1 MPDLLLTA
9 IEYNNYISIVKV
21 IIFMVLFFLWL
32 PVLSWVFEDAKAI
45 GTNEVL
51 WTGIVLGTWAAAAV
65 IWLVVPLFVMGVLFY
80 LIAAGASSLGYVMHR
95 NARVAAFDRVLTVD
109 HIKGLLVA
117 KEKELDTLKGFVFIT
132 ANNNEVP
139 MPQPKTPDFFGY
151 KSAYNLFTDA
161 MWRRAQRVMFSP
173 ATDNYSVTYYIDGA
187 ALKQPTIGKD
197 QMEYLIHFLKDLAD
211 LNVEEKRKPQKGKFT
226 ISQQGKKLIDW
237 EVATAGSTAGEQI
250 RLKQLTQKDIASLS
264 DIGLT
269 QEQYEQ
275 LNKISE
281 LKQGLFIIAGPK
293 KSGATN
299 TFYSLLRNHDA
310 FINGICTLEKRPS
323 ADLLNITQNVYSLSD
338 TGTTTYAKKLQHV
351 VRMGPDI
358 VGVADCEDSE
368 TAQVTAKAALD
379 GKIVYVEL
387 KADNVVKTLGK
398 WMKLVGD
405 RNLALDGLIGISC
418 QRLLRKLCE
427 ECKQAYEPK
436 KEVTRK
442 FNIPA
447 EKAKVLYRA
456 GKVQYSKH
464 GKPRT
469 CENCQGTGFVGR
481 TGVFEIIMIDD
492 ELRRSIKESKSLSE
506 IDAQFK
512 RAKMAYLQERA
523 LKNVI
528 DGKTAMNEVVQI
540 FSKSKKKK
548 TEKPEQKT

>member
-9 IEYNNYISIVKV
+9 IEYSSYISIVKV

-32 PVLSWVFEDAKAI
+32 PVLNWVFEDAKAI

-109 HIKGLLVA
+109 HIKGLLVT

-250 RLKQLTQKDIASLS
+250 RLKQLTQKNITSLS

-358 VGVADCEDSE
+358 VGVANCEDSE

-398 WMKLVGD
+398 WMKLVSD

-427 ECKQAYEPK
+427 KCKEAYEPK
-436 KEVTRK
+436 KEVLRK
-442 FNIPA
+442 FNLPA

-528 DGKTAMNEVVQI
+528 DGETAMNEVVQI

-548 TEKPEQKT
+548 EKPEQKT

>member
-1 MPDLLLTA
+1 MSDLLLTA
-9 IEYNNYISIVKV
+9 IEYSNYISIVKI

-95 NARVAAFDRVLTVD
+95 NARVAAFDRVLTMN

-161 MWRRAQRVMFSP
+161 MWRRAQSVMFSP
-173 ATDNYSVTYYIDGA
+173 ATENYTVTYYIDGA

-211 LNVEEKRKPQKGKFT
+211 LSVEEKRKPQKGNFT

-250 RLKQLTQKDIASLS
+250 RLKQLTQKNIASLS

-293 KSGATN
+293 KSGVTN

-368 TAQVTAKAALD
+368 TAQVTAKAAID

-387 KADNVVKTLGK
+387 KADNVVKVLGK

-436 KEVTRK
+436 KEVIRK

-447 EKAKVLYRA
+447 EKGKVLYRA

-506 IDAQFK
+506 IDTQFK
-512 RAKMAYLQERA
+512 CAKMVYLQERA

-548 TEKPEQKT
+548 EKPEQKT

>member
-9 IEYNNYISIVKV
+9 IEYSNYISIVKV
-21 IIFMVLFFLWL
+21 IIFMALFFLWL

-226 ISQQGKKLIDW
+226 ISHQGKKLIDW

-293 KSGATN
+293 KKRCN
-299 TFYSLLRNHDA
+299 KYILLTA
-310 FINGICTLEKRPS
+310 
-323 ADLLNITQNVYSLSD
+323 
-338 TGTTTYAKKLQHV
+338 AK
-351 VRMGPDI
+351 
-358 VGVADCEDSE
+358 S
-368 TAQVTAKAALD
+368 
-379 GKIVYVEL
+379 
-387 KADNVVKTLGK
+387 
-398 WMKLVGD
+398 
-405 RNLALDGLIGISC
+405 
-418 QRLLRKLCE
+418 
-427 ECKQAYEPK
+427 
-436 KEVTRK
+436 
-442 FNIPA
+442 
-447 EKAKVLYRA
+447 
-456 GKVQYSKH
+456 
-464 GKPRT
+464 
-469 CENCQGTGFVGR
+469 
-481 TGVFEIIMIDD
+481 
-492 ELRRSIKESKSLSE
+492 
-506 IDAQFK
+506 
-512 RAKMAYLQERA
+512 
-523 LKNVI
+523 
-528 DGKTAMNEVVQI
+528 
-540 FSKSKKKK
+540 
-548 TEKPEQKT
+548 

>member
-1 MPDLLLTA
+1 MSDLLLTA
-9 IEYNNYISIVKV
+9 IEYSNYISIVKV

-109 HIKGLLVA
+109 HIKGLLVG

-151 KSAYNLFTDA
+151 KSAYNLLTDA

-250 RLKQLTQKDIASLS
+250 RLKQLTQKDITSLS

-351 VRMGPDI
+351 IRMGPDI
-358 VGVADCEDSE
+358 VGVANCEDSE

-379 GKIVYVEL
+379 GKIIYVEL

-427 ECKQAYEPK
+427 KCKEAYEPK
-436 KEVTRK
+436 KEVIRK

-447 EKAKVLYRA
+447 EKGKVLYRA

-492 ELRRSIKESKSLSE
+492 ELRKSIKESKSLSE

-523 LKNVI
+523 LKKVI

-548 TEKPEQKT
+548 EKPEQKT

>member
-9 IEYNNYISIVKV
+9 IEYSNYISIVKV

-109 HIKGLLVA
+109 HIKGLLVT

-358 VGVADCEDSE
+358 VGVANCEDSE

-427 ECKQAYEPK
+427 KCKEAYEPK
-436 KEVTRK
+436 KEVLRK
-442 FNIPA
+442 FNLPA

-548 TEKPEQKT
+548 EKPEQKT

>member
-9 IEYNNYISIVKV
+9 IEYSSYISIVKV
-21 IIFMVLFFLWL
+21 IIFMALFFLWL

-51 WTGIVLGTWAAAAV
+51 WTGIVLGTWAAVAV

-109 HIKGLLVA
+109 HIKGLLVT

-250 RLKQLTQKDIASLS
+250 RLKQLTQKNITSLS

-358 VGVADCEDSE
+358 VGVANCEDSE

-398 WMKLVGD
+398 WMKLVSD

-427 ECKQAYEPK
+427 KCKEAYEPK
-436 KEVTRK
+436 KEVLRK
-442 FNIPA
+442 FNLPA

-481 TGVFEIIMIDD
+481 TGVFEIIIIDD

-506 IDAQFK
+506 IDTQFK

-548 TEKPEQKT
+548 EKPEQKT

>member
-1 MPDLLLTA
+1 
-9 IEYNNYISIVKV
+9 
-21 IIFMVLFFLWL
+21 
-32 PVLSWVFEDAKAI
+32 
-45 GTNEVL
+45 
-51 WTGIVLGTWAAAAV
+51 
-65 IWLVVPLFVMGVLFY
+65 
-80 LIAAGASSLGYVMHR
+80 
-95 NARVAAFDRVLTVD
+95 
-109 HIKGLLVA
+109 
-117 KEKELDTLKGFVFIT
+117 
-132 ANNNEVP
+132 
-139 MPQPKTPDFFGY
+139 
-151 KSAYNLFTDA
+151 
-161 MWRRAQRVMFSP
+161 MFSP
-173 ATDNYSVTYYIDGA
+173 ATDNYNVTYYIDGA

-427 ECKQAYEPK
+427 KCKQAYEPK
-436 KEVTRK
+436 KEVLRK
-442 FNIPA
+442 FNLPA
-447 EKAKVLYRA
+447 EKGKVLYRA

-492 ELRRSIKESKSLSE
+492 ELRRGIKESKSLSE
-506 IDAQFK
+506 IDTQFK
-512 RAKMAYLQERA
+512 RAKMVYLQERA
-523 LKNVI
+523 LKKVI
-528 DGKTAMNEVVQI
+528 DGETAMNEVVQI

-548 TEKPEQKT
+548 TKKPEQKT

>member
-1 MPDLLLTA
+1 MSDLLLTA
-9 IEYNNYISIVKV
+9 IEYSNYISIVKV
-21 IIFMVLFFLWL
+21 IIFMALFFLWL
-32 PVLSWVFEDAKAI
+32 PVFSWVFEDAKAI

-65 IWLVVPLFVMGVLFY
+65 IWLVVPLFVMGILFY

-250 RLKQLTQKDIASLS
+250 RLKQLTQKNITSLS

-358 VGVADCEDSE
+358 VGVANCEDSE

-427 ECKQAYEPK
+427 KCKEAYEPK
-436 KEVTRK
+436 KEVLRK
-442 FNIPA
+442 FNLPA

-456 GKVQYSKH
+456 GTVQYSKH

-481 TGVFEIIMIDD
+481 TGVFEIIIIDD

-548 TEKPEQKT
+548 EKPEQKT

>member
-1 MPDLLLTA
+1 MSDLLLTA
-9 IEYNNYISIVKV
+9 IEYSNYISIVKV

-95 NARVAAFDRVLTVD
+95 NARVAAFDRVLTVN

-161 MWRRAQRVMFSP
+161 MWRRAERVMFSP

-197 QMEYLIHFLKDLAD
+197 QMEYLIRFLKDLAD
-211 LNVEEKRKPQKGKFT
+211 LNVEEKRKPQKGNFT

-250 RLKQLTQKDIASLS
+250 RLKQLTQKNIASLS

-293 KSGATN
+293 KSGVTN

-387 KADNVVKTLGK
+387 KADNVVKVLGK

-418 QRLLRKLCE
+418 QRLLRELCE

-436 KEVTRK
+436 KEVIRK

-447 EKAKVLYRA
+447 EKGKVLYRA

-506 IDAQFK
+506 IDTQFK
-512 RAKMAYLQERA
+512 CAKMVYLQERA

-548 TEKPEQKT
+548 EKPEQKT

>member
-1 MPDLLLTA
+1 MSDLLLTA
-9 IEYNNYISIVKV
+9 IEYSNYISIVKV
-21 IIFMVLFFLWL
+21 IIFMALFFLWL

-151 KSAYNLFTDA
+151 KSAYNLLNDA

-250 RLKQLTQKDIASLS
+250 RLKQLTQKNIASLS

-358 VGVADCEDSE
+358 VGVANCEDSE

-387 KADNVVKTLGK
+387 KADNVVKVLGK

-427 ECKQAYEPK
+427 KCKEAYEPK
-436 KEVTRK
+436 KEVLRK
-442 FNIPA
+442 FNLPA

-492 ELRRSIKESKSLSE
+492 ELRRGIKESKSLSE
-506 IDAQFK
+506 IDTQFK
-512 RAKMAYLQERA
+512 CAKMVYLQERA

-548 TEKPEQKT
+548 EKPEQKT